1 MTADEHDED
10 QASLSTLSAR
20 RRESAPAASPNL
32 EKRSDSHNGFLAAPR
47 PSAPIRPM
55 SPDTLSIFSLD
66 EFEQL
71 SRTFSGNP
79 SGTASVPPPPSKP
92 RPGLRGKLDRFWIR
106 NKGLGYMLFGQVFGV
121 LMNVTVRYL
130 EIEGNKGK
138 GLHPFQIL
146 FARMSITFFLAT
158 AYMWY
163 AKTPYFPFGMPE
175 VRWLLIARGLAGFW
189 GIWGM
194 YYSILYLPI
203 ADATAITYLSPS
215 LACYACAILL
225 KEPFTRKEQLAG
237 LISLCGVVLIARPTT
252 LFAGLSDS
260 PAGLSGDNVSTN
272 STAPAV
278 SDASSYADITTI
290 QRLTAVGV
298 ALLGVIGSAAVYTVL
313 RWVGQRA
320 HPLITVNY
328 FAAWCFFVSSV
339 AMSVL
344 PEVGWLLPADLKE
357 WGYLLFLG
365 VCGFIMQF
373 LMAAGLAYEKSSRA
387 TNMAYS
393 SMIFALFADKIFF
406 DHSPGVMSILGC
418 SLIFGSAIVVATQQG
433 PVKAEGKD
441 EVMDDESRVGL
452 MNGGEDHQLRTLR

>member
-32 EKRSDSHNGFLAAPR
+32 EKRIQRSDSHNGFLAAPR

-79 SGTASVPPPPSKP
+79 ASTASVPPPLSKP

-121 LMNVTVRYL
+121 LMNVRCIISSCNEYADTLQVTVRYL

-194 YYSILYLPI
+194 
-203 ADATAITYLSPS
+203 
-215 LACYACAILL
+215 
-225 KEPFTRKEQLAG
+225 
-237 LISLCGVVLIARPTT
+237 
-252 LFAGLSDS
+252 
-260 PAGLSGDNVSTN
+260 
-272 STAPAV
+272 
-278 SDASSYADITTI
+278 
-290 QRLTAVGV
+290 
-298 ALLGVIGSAAVYTVL
+298 
-313 RWVGQRA
+313 
-320 HPLITVNY
+320 
-328 FAAWCFFVSSV
+328 
-339 AMSVL
+339 
-344 PEVGWLLPADLKE
+344 
-357 WGYLLFLG
+357 
-365 VCGFIMQF
+365 
-373 LMAAGLAYEKSSRA
+373 
-387 TNMAYS
+387 
-393 SMIFALFADKIFF
+393 
-406 DHSPGVMSILGC
+406 
-418 SLIFGSAIVVATQQG
+418 
-433 PVKAEGKD
+433 
-441 EVMDDESRVGL
+441 
-452 MNGGEDHQLRTLR
+452 